1 MSIRS
6 GWEEL
11 AREMDLAN
19 KMGSVSLSIMKSM
32 FYAGAMYVAT
42 HQEKI
47 DAMLME
53 GIKDLQLFESNKG
66 DTL

>member
-1 MSIRS
+1 MSIQS

-32 FYAGAMYVAT
+32 FYAGAMFAVT
-42 HQEKI
+42 HRSNA
-47 DAMLME
+47 DAMLVE
-53 GIKDLQLFESNKG
+53 GIRDLKLFDSNMG
-66 DTL
+66 DE

>member
-1 MSIRS
+1 LSIQS

-42 HQEKI
+42 HQERI
-47 DAMLME
+47 DAMLVE
-53 GIKDLQLFESNKG
+53 GIRDLKLFDSNTG
-66 DTL
+66 DK